1 MAIYHFHAQTINRS
15 AGRSATAAAAY
26 RAGEEIADERQ
37 GLTHDYTQKGGVLH
51 TEIMTPNN
59 APAWASDRSKL
70 WNAVE
75 RSEKRKDAQVA
86 REVDIAIP
94 HELNEIQ
101 RIELIRGFVKEQ
113 FVDRGMIADMAFHA
127 PDIKGNL
134 KNLHVHVMLTMRDI
148 SPDGFSDKK
157 NRDWNDKQLLETW
170 RAQWAA
176 HANRALEAAGSDA
189 RIDHRTLEAQHIE
202 ALENGDLEAARV
214 LDRAPQIHQGPRVT
228 QILREAEG
236 EGREPLGALDRAAA
250 NDDLA
255 FDLDAGRKELAEVI
269 SMIDFIEKRDAERES
284 ARTEAEHEKGLRKQ
298 LAEAKEELSAAEKE
312 KGDLGEKYFNGTPG
326 YVIDIRR
333 MRKEVKAAEKK
344 ADAWREEH
352 PRFSQFAKKF
362 NIKLETDVAA
372 IEIKEKFM
380 KLPERKKEI
389 AWTKEYV
396 KDTARIKELSATI
409 EVTQAKVDRLETEVA
424 SLNRPDPEVLQ
435 TIKEEVAAGV
445 EHARPQ
451 IAEFVDN
458 NRSDIA
464 AAADIGV
471 GVDAWISTEIIAT
484 GNPVIDELSR
494 KAAQFKSR
502 MLREETARADKIASL
517 MDSAVRRHQAAFK
530 KALDASFRS
539 AARDAEPRI
548 DHTAGA
554 LRIAA
559 EDAAAALRAPKA
571 EPAEYV
577 PTWKRGRQHDGYEP
591 GR

>member
-1 MAIYHFHAQTINRS
+1 MAIYHFSAKTVNRT

-26 RAGEEIADERQ
+26 RAGEEIVDERQ
-37 GLTHDYTQKGGVLH
+37 GLIHDYTRKGGVLH
-51 TEIMTPNN
+51 TEIMTPPN
-59 APAWASDRSKL
+59 APAWASNRAAL
-70 WNAVE
+70 WNEVE
-75 RSEKRKDAQVA
+75 HSEKRKDAQVA
-86 REVDIAIP
+86 REIVIALP
-94 HELNEIQ
+94 HELDEKQ
-101 RIELIRGFVKEQ
+101 RIDLVRGFVKEH
-113 FVDRGMIADMAFHA
+113 FVDLGMIADVAFHA
-127 PDIKGNL
+127 PDKKGDMRNY
-134 KNLHVHVMLTMRDI
+134 HAHIMLTMRDI
-148 SPDGFSDKK
+148 SLDGFSKNK
-157 NRDWNDKQLLETW
+157 NRSWNDKELLNTW
-170 RAQWAA
+170 REQWAA
-176 HANRALEAAGSDA
+176 HANTALEAAGSDA
-189 RIDHRTLEAQHIE
+189 RIDHRTLEAQQAE
-202 ALENGDLEAARV
+202 ALDNGDFEKAHE
-214 LDRAPQIHQGPRVT
+214 LDRQPQRHEGPRVRA
-228 QILREAEG
+228 IRRECEE
-236 EGREPLGALDRAAA
+236 EGRAPLGALDIAAA
-250 NDDLA
+250 NDDIG
-255 FDLDAGRKELAEVI
+255 FDLDSGKAELAEVV
-269 SMIDFIEKRDAERES
+269 SMIDFIEKRDAERET

-298 LAEAKEELSAAEKE
+298 LADAKEELSAAEKE

-389 AWTKEYV
+389 AWTKENI
-396 KDTARIKELSATI
+396 KDTARIKELVGTI
-409 EVTQAKVDRLETEVA
+409 EVTQAKVDRLENEVA

-458 NRSDIA
+458 NHSDIA
-464 AAADIGV
+464 AAADIGA
-471 GVDAWISTEIIAT
+471 GVDAWISTDIITT

-494 KAAQFKSR
+494 KASQFKSR

-530 KALDASFRS
+530 KALDSAFRS
-539 AARDAEPRI
+539 AARDAEPQI
-548 DHTAGA
+548 DY
-554 LRIAA
+554 
-559 EDAAAALRAPKA
+559 AAAALRAPKA

-577 PTWKRGRQHDGYEP
+577 PTWKRNGSRDDDPAP